1 MTRVAGVRRA
11 LPAASLSFVAGLL
24 ALPTGGCSALLG
36 VGELLGGGFGIV
48 GPSSVSLGER
58 AFYHVQNAETARIVW
73 VLCGD
78 GVSFDEAAATLHMER
93 GSTCMTASA
102 EPPGAL
108 SPHSLGHFEVNSED
122 RYAGY
127 YTPPPSSG
135 RRLVLGAY
143 EVRDSG
149 IAADDR
155 EIVIE

>member
-1 MTRVAGVRRA
+1 MTCVAGVRRA

-24 ALPTGGCSALLG
+24 ALATSGCSALLG
-36 VGELLGGGFGIV
+36 VGELLGSGFAIV

-58 AFYHVQNAETARIVW
+58 AFYHVQYAETEQIVW

-78 GVSFDEAAATLHMER
+78 GVSFDEAAATLQMEG
-93 GSTCMTASA
+93 GSTCMMAST

-108 SPHSLGHFEVNSED
+108 SPHGLGHFEVDPED